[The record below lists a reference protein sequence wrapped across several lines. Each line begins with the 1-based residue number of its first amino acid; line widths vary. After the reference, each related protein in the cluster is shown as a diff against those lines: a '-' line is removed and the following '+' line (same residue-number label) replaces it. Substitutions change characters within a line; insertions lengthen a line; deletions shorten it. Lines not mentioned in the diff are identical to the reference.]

1 MNAAQRS
8 DALVVFGVT
17 GDLAYK
23 QIFPALY
30 RLVRDEEF
38 NEPIIGVAR
47 RDWSR
52 EQFEDRVVASVREH
66 IEKLDLEALR
76 RFTSLIRYLSG
87 DYKEEKT
94 FIDLRRE
101 LGEAKRPLYYLA
113 VPPDMFATVATHLAK
128 VGSASEARIVVEKPF
143 GRDRKSA
150 QLLET
155 TLGKYFADDNI
166 FRIDHYLGKEP
177 VQNIVYTRFANPMFE
192 PIWNR
197 QYVRCIQITMAEEF
211 GVDDRGSF
219 YDQNGAIRDVLQNHL
234 LQLLAVL
241 TMDPPV
247 ELDHDAQR
255 DQRANLLRAIAPLSK
270 NDVVRGQYRGYTE
283 IDGVSP
289 DSTVETFVA
298 ARLRIENWRWAGV
311 PILLRTG
318 KSLPV
323 TAAEI
328 TVEFKRPPLETFG
341 ERVDASSAHMKFRL
355 SPDVTIAIGARVK
368 KPGEEMAGEDVELVL
383 SRRSGSD
390 RPPYQRLLGDA
401 FVGNDV
407 LFSRRDIVDEQWRIV
422 GAVLDD
428 SATPAAYAKGSWGP
442 KEADKLV
449 QEVGAW
455 INPKN
460 TQNSNA

>member
-1 MNAAQRS
+1 MNATQRS

-30 RLVRDEEF
+30 RLVRDEGF
-38 NEPIIGVAR
+38 TEPIIGVAR

-52 EQFEDRVVASVREH
+52 EQFEDRAVASVREH
-66 IEKLDLEALR
+66 TEKLDLEALR

-87 DYKEEKT
+87 DYKNEKT
-94 FIDLRRE
+94 FVDLRRE

-113 VPPDMFATVATHLAK
+113 VPPDMFATVATRLAK

-155 TLGKYFADDNI
+155 TLETYFAEDNI

-219 YDQNGAIRDVLQNHL
+219 YDHNGAIRDVLQNHL

-241 TMDPPV
+241 TMDAPV
-247 ELDHDAQR
+247 ELDLDAQR
-255 DQRANLLRAIAPLSK
+255 DQRANLLKAIAPLSK

-283 IDGVSP
+283 IDGVRP
-289 DSTVETFVA
+289 ASTVETFVA

-318 KSLPV
+318 KTLPM

-368 KPGEEMAGEDVELVL
+368 RPGEEMAGEDVELIL
-383 SRRSGSD
+383 SRRSGID

-401 FVGNDV
+401 FVGNDA

-428 SATPAAYAKGSWGP
+428 DATPAAYAKGSWGP
-442 KEADKLV
+442 QEADKLV
-449 QEVGAW
+449 EGVGPW
-455 INPKN
+455 VNPKN
-460 TQNSNA
+460 MRNPKA